1 VATQIRT
8 SAPGASGAAGSS
20 ANAANAGS
28 GGDAGSGQ
36 SGAPAVS
43 AAQRADINRRL
54 FALTG
59 GPEGVRGRIA
69 LAAGFG
75 LLATVTGVA
84 RLTMQGTAVA
94 MLFVPGTSFVDVLL
108 VLAAVMA
115 LPLLRIV
122 FTMAKELTAHGTA
135 AIMKVKLRKIL
146 YAHLLT
152 LGPSYLHKRR
162 TGEVL
167 LNTVDSVENLQTYY
181 GQYLPQLVVAS
192 LAPVGIF
199 VFMAILDLQS
209 ALIFLTFALL
219 TLFAPIFF
227 RKATRSG
234 AAGRQSAYKAL
245 AAEFVDS
252 VQGLPTL
259 KVFGRSEA
267 RGALLAAK
275 ARDLY
280 RTTMKVLAV
289 NIAAGGVG
297 TLCMTLGAAITLCWG
312 AVRVSQGELEI
323 RPLMIVLFLGVEV
336 FRPLRELNQLYHQ
349 GLLATS
355 AAIGMF
361 SLLDDRPEVVDA
373 AASGT
378 VSRETSI
385 ANRQADGTPGTP
397 PRAGEGKGEG
407 SNLTPSLR
415 FENVSFAYEHGKR
428 AALHDVS
435 FELPAGSTL
444 GLVGPSGAG
453 KSTVVNLLFR
463 FYDPHQG
470 RVFLGDRDLRDIPLE
485 QLRDQ
490 IAVVAQDTYLFY
502 GTVTENLRLGNPDAT
517 QEEIEAAARAANAHE
532 FILELRD
539 GYDTIVGERGQ
550 KLSGGQ
556 RQRIAIARA
565 ILKDSPILI
574 LDEATSHVDSENE
587 AAIQAALERL
597 MKDRT
602 TLIIAHRLST
612 VAAADQIVVLDR
624 GRVAERGRHADL
636 LAHGGVY
643 ARLIA
648 AQTRA
653 AEDAEAAREDVAALA
668 GANGSAAY
676 AATNGANGRH
686 AAANGPMAS
695 AAPAAGILRSH
706 EKPVEPVPLSAWETG
721 MRLLGLVRPFWAKL
735 SITLAGGVI
744 KSGCTIALGVASAAL
759 ASWVAAQ
766 AAERAAA
773 AGVLAVGGVSVDQLS
788 TLVPL
793 VIGLAVATAL
803 FTWFESWIS
812 HDMAYELLA
821 EMRIAM
827 YQKLDPLAP
836 AYLLSRRSGDLT
848 SIVTSDVETVESF
861 FAHAIAPLF
870 VAVLVPGVA
879 ITALALMNWTLALLL
894 LPFLVA
900 VGLSPH
906 YIGSHTER
914 LGNAL
919 RRQLGEVNAH
929 VTDSVQGLR
938 EIVSFSRGPLRLREI
953 ERNSRGL
960 TDLQVTY
967 GRQLGFQS
975 GAIEGIQA
983 FGGLAV
989 LTYGAYLVTQ
999 GALAAPQLPI
1009 ATMLAFTCFSPVAE
1023 IARVAKELA
1032 NAFGSG
1038 RRIFAIHDEPV
1049 RVRDGHGVPPGAD
1062 VPPAVRFENVSFN
1075 YGPGEPQALVDVSF
1089 EALPGQ
1095 TVALVGRSGAG
1106 KSTAAHLMMRFWDP
1120 QEGRITLGGRDL
1132 REFELN
1138 DLRTRISLV
1147 SQDIYL
1153 FNMSI
1158 RENLRLAN
1166 PDASDADVEDAAKKA
1181 CAHDFILTLPDGY
1194 ETIAGERGVSLSGGQ
1209 RQRLA
1214 IARALLKRAPILILD
1229 EATSHL
1235 DTENERTVRA
1245 AIAELM
1251 EGRTTIVIAH
1261 RLSTVRDAD
1270 RIVVLDRG
1278 QVAEQGT
1285 HLELIARGGPYAQ
1298 LVGAQLALPT
1308 EPTGS
1313 PTAPTDSSTAHAN
1326 GAGGVSHRAEA
1337 RQPAEAGG

>member
-1 VATQIRT
+1 MATQIRMN
-8 SAPGASGAAGSS
+8 APGAAGGGAVAPT
-20 ANAANAGS
+20 AAV
-28 GGDAGSGQ
+28 D
-36 SGAPAVS
+36 
-43 AAQRADINRRL
+43 RADTSRRL

-69 LAAGFG
+69 LAATFG

-94 MLFVPGTSFVDVLL
+94 LLFQSPLPPFTDIVL
-108 VLAAVMA
+108 VLAGVML

-135 AIMKVKLRKIL
+135 AIMKVKLRKVL

-167 LNTVDSVENLQTYY
+167 LNTVDSVENLQTYF

-192 LAPVGIF
+192 VAPVGIF

-219 TLFAPIFF
+219 TLFAPLFF
-227 RKATRSG
+227 RKATHSG
-234 AAGRQSAYKAL
+234 AAGRQSAYKSL

-259 KVFGRSEA
+259 KVFGRSES
-267 RGALLAAK
+267 RGAMLATK

-312 AVRVSQGELEI
+312 AVRVSQGELDI

-361 SLLDDRPEVVDA
+361 SLLDDQPEVVDA
-373 AASGT
+373 ASRGVSPASSTASGQA
-378 VSRETSI
+378 VSI
-385 ANRQADGTPGTP
+385 NGTPLPT
-397 PRAGEGKGEG
+397 GEGKGL
-407 SNLTPSLR
+407 SPSLR
-415 FENVSFAYEHGKR
+415 FDNVSFAYEHGKR
-428 AALHDVS
+428 AALHDVT
-435 FELPAGSTL
+435 FDLPAGSTL

-470 RVFLGDRDLRDIPLE
+470 AVFLGDKDVREIPLE

-502 GTVTENLRLGNPDAT
+502 GTVTDNLRLGNPDAT

-612 VAAADQIVVLDR
+612 VAAADQIVVLDQ
-624 GRVAERGRHADL
+624 GRVAERGRHAEL
-636 LAHGGVY
+636 LERGGVY

-653 AEDAEAAREDVAALA
+653 ADDAEAAREDVAALA
-668 GANGSAAY
+668 GANGAGSY
-676 AATNGANGRH
+676 AAAATGANGANGHSFSVRGELVEPRPSTGSGR
-686 AAANGPMAS
+686 AETADGVPAS
-695 AAPAAGILRSH
+695 GILRSH
-706 EKPVEPVPLSAWETG
+706 EKPVEPVPLSAWATG
-721 MRLLGLVRPFWAKL
+721 MRLLALVRPFWVKL
-735 SITLAGGVI
+735 SFTLAGGVI
-744 KSGCTIALGVASAAL
+744 KSALTIALGVASATL
-759 ASWVAAQ
+759 ASWVASIAS
-766 AAERAAA
+766 ERAAS
-773 AGVLAVGGVSVDQLS
+773 AGVQAVGGVPVDQLA

-793 VIGLAVATAL
+793 VIGLAVATAA

-812 HDMAYELLA
+812 HDMAYQLLA

-836 AYLLSRRSGDLT
+836 SYLLTRRSGDLT

-879 ITALALMNWTLALLL
+879 ITALAVMNWSLALLL

-900 VGLSPH
+900 VALSPH

-938 EIVSFSRGPLRLREI
+938 EIVSFSRGRMRLHEI

-989 LTYGAYLVTQ
+989 LTYGAYLVTE
-999 GALAAPQLPI
+999 GALAAAQLPI

-1038 RRIFAIHDEPV
+1038 RRVFAIHDEPV
-1049 RVRDGHGVPPGAD
+1049 RVRDGHGVPAGTA
-1062 VPPAVRFENVSFN
+1062 VSPAVRFENVSFN
-1075 YGPGEPQALVDVSF
+1075 YGPGEPQALVNVSF

-1095 TVALVGRSGAG
+1095 TVAIVGRSGAG

-1120 QEGRITLGGRDL
+1120 QEGRITFGDRDL

-1166 PDASDADVEDAAKKA
+1166 PDASDADVEEAARKA

-1245 AIAELM
+1245 AIDELM

-1261 RLSTVRDAD
+1261 RLSTVRDAH

-1278 QVAEQGT
+1278 HVAEQGT
-1285 HLELIARGGPYAQ
+1285 HLELIARNGPYAQ
-1298 LVGAQLALPT
+1298 LIGAQLALPT
-1308 EPTGS
+1308 DDATVHVNGKPAVLEPVQ
-1313 PTAPTDSSTAHAN
+1313 
-1326 GAGGVSHRAEA
+1326 AGD
-1337 RQPAEAGG
+1337 